1 LTARYLLDS
10 NILSDLVSRPDGRVA
25 THLDTLDHGQVC
37 TSIIVAAE
45 MRYGVIRKGS
55 SRLAERVE
63 GVLARVPVISFDP
76 PADEVY
82 GHVRA
87 DLERRGTPI
96 GHLDGLI
103 AAHALALGCAVVTAN
118 EREFR
123 RVAGLTVENWLR

>member
-25 THLDTLDHGQVC
+25 TRLETLDRDQVC
-37 TSIIVAAE
+37 TSVIVAAE
-45 MRYGVIRKGS
+45 MRYGVARKGS
-55 SRLAERVE
+55 ARLASRVE
-63 GVLARVPVISFDP
+63 GVLARIPVIAFEP
-76 PADEVY
+76 PVDEVY
-82 GHVRA
+82 GQVRA
-87 DLERRGTPI
+87 ELERRGTPI

-123 RVAGLTVENWLR
+123 RVTGLAVENWLL

>member
-1 LTARYLLDS
+1 
-10 NILSDLVSRPDGRVA
+10 
-25 THLDTLDHGQVC
+25 
-37 TSIIVAAE
+37 

-63 GVLARVPVISFDP
+63 GVLARVPVISFEP
-76 PADEVY
+76 PVDEVY

-123 RVAGLTVENWLR
+123 RVTGLAVENWLR